1 MRTYTSIFTAC
12 SLLAF
17 ASSAL
22 AQTAPSQPT
31 APAPARRRAP
41 TVARTAEPRSTTGHA
56 QITPTA
62 TPDAAQTAR
71 QVPQD
76 PPAPVTAST
85 QPPATATSATTS
97 ATSSASSATAQTPA
111 PIAAPAATTTPTP
124 VAISPAA
131 RPQTSVDDDDDVPAQ
146 SPQPPSRPAPP
157 LLPSSVTPRTGPVID
172 DEAPR
177 FLRFQLGA
185 ELGVLLRPV
194 DSVRMYARSLTAAS
208 FGLWGSMDLQRPESR
223 WQAAAEIGWRID
235 SLSATYAAVFS
246 TQMTNHYVYAGGSA
260 RYAVREWFMPY
271 ARATVGSVIS
281 LAQVSASQSSVL
293 NGTAP
298 SLSGSLGVG
307 LLLRGRVNSA
317 VGLSVAVEAG
327 GMLLTNSRVVLREN
341 PPDDPMIAQER
352 ITTLPVQTGDANLSG
367 AYGRMTFSVSF

>member
-1 MRTYTSIFTAC
+1 
-12 SLLAF
+12 
-17 ASSAL
+17 
-22 AQTAPSQPT
+22 
-31 APAPARRRAP
+31 
-41 TVARTAEPRSTTGHA
+41 
-56 QITPTA
+56 
-62 TPDAAQTAR
+62 
-71 QVPQD
+71 
-76 PPAPVTAST
+76 
-85 QPPATATSATTS
+85 
-97 ATSSASSATAQTPA
+97 
-111 PIAAPAATTTPTP
+111 
-124 VAISPAA
+124 
-131 RPQTSVDDDDDVPAQ
+131 
-146 SPQPPSRPAPP
+146 
-157 LLPSSVTPRTGPVID
+157 
-172 DEAPR
+172 
-177 FLRFQLGA
+177 
-185 ELGVLLRPV
+185 
-194 DSVRMYARSLTAAS
+194 
-208 FGLWGSMDLQRPESR
+208 
-223 WQAAAEIGWRID
+223 
-235 SLSATYAAVFS
+235 
-246 TQMTNHYVYAGGSA
+246 MTNHYVYAGGSA